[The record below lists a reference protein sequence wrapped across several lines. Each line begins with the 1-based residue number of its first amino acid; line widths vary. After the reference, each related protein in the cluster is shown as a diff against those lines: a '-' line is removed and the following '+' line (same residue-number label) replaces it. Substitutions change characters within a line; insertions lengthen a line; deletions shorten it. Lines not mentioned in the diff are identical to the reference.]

1 MAFKMKNPAMAK
13 LAKAAGS
20 GMPLKKPSMARHE
33 SITKGPDGKDKRNP
47 HTHTEDGRIDYGGG
61 KRTLDPTHKDYVK
74 NKKIAREKTL
84 KKMKEEGRDTK
95 KVEKGYKRED
105 KIREKNGQDP
115 IKMKKAAPKLKG
127 KSASLSD
134 EEKMKQKLNEARKS
148 LEERNKELKKKAE
161 NKRREN
167 IKQGPKSKTPKEVEK
182 PILMKK
188 KSMSKLNKGFDKLPK
203 DVQAKILKKDSASK
217 MGHKK
222 AAPKMKKA
230 AGKMKKA
237 VTKLGVGGAIGTIA
251 GKLLKKK

>member
-105 KIREKNGQDP
+105 KIREKKGQDP

-148 LEERNKELKKKAE
+148 LEERNKELKKKGE
-161 NKRREN
+161 NKRR
-167 IKQGPKSKTPKEVEK
+167 KQDPKSKTPKEVKK

-203 DVQAKILKKDSASK
+203 DVQAKILKKDSAGK
-217 MGHKK
+217 MGHK

-251 GKLLKKK
+251 GKVFGKKKK